1 MSASC
6 QATVSTNSPLI
17 PTEQYLATE
26 SCSFWEHDP
35 MSQKR
40 KVYPNQG
47 LIAHLCELPTFNINV
62 SPMTFFL
69 SLITELSLLFA
80 HEFKA

>member
-1 MSASC
+1 
-6 QATVSTNSPLI
+6 
-17 PTEQYLATE
+17 
-26 SCSFWEHDP
+26 